1 MSWLPAPPIAV
12 TMLLMLGTVLTA
24 CGGAPAGPPADNS
37 SLPASASA
45 AGVAES
51 LAPSFSVSTGTGSV
65 FSLDDNS
72 GEVVVLYFSFP
83 G

>member
-1 MSWLPAPPIAV
+1 MSLLPVAPLAV
-12 TMLLMLGTVLTA
+12 TALLTLGAVLTA
-24 CGGAPAGPPADNS
+24 CEVSPAGPPPDNS
-37 SLPASASA
+37 SLPPSASA
-45 AGVAES
+45 AGTAGS

-65 FSLDDNS
+65 FSLDDKS

>member
-1 MSWLPAPPIAV
+1 MKLAPAAPLAI
-12 TMLLMLGTVLTA
+12 TMLLTLGAVLTG
-24 CGGAPAGPPADNS
+24 CQGSPAGPPIDNS

-45 AGVAES
+45 AGTAES

-65 FSLDDNS
+65 FSLDDKS

>member
-1 MSWLPAPPIAV
+1 MNLPPAAPLVI
-12 TMLLMLGTVLTA
+12 TMLLTLGAVLTT
-24 CGGAPAGPPADNS
+24 CGGAPAGPPANNS

-45 AGVAES
+45 AGTAES